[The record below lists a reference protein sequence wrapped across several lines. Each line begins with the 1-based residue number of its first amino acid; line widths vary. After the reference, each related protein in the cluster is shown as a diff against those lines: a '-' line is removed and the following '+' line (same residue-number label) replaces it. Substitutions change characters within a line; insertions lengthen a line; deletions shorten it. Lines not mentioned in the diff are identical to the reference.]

1 MQLKVLMK
9 QHLAISDTVQM
20 LIMNFSLQFLSTIIM
35 AFIEIT
41 FNLYYYLVQVQ
52 KDVFVD
58 DQIKQVFNEVF
69 VTAVM
74 YETVKIVLIVWACQ
88 SGKNQILEINT
99 TVRDMYNSTSNKD
112 VKYEIFDLQLQL
124 FSLQLMHRDNIFSTK
139 VLIVDAT
146 LLTTGSIL
154 GKITLVYIE
163 MLVLQMD
170 MLYINCVCVI
180 KACFKQINDSLVNLR
195 ELMVNSEP
203 YTLREINNEER
214 NTVILME
221 LKILKKQHMAISDTI
236 QMLNMI
242 FTLQLLFTIIKTF
255 IFITFNLYFCLLRA
269 QNTESLNNL
278 EKEIYYN
285 TLIANVT
292 FYITKIMLIVWA
304 CETSKNQA
312 MEISTTIIDVSNSN
326 NDKEIEYELEL
337 FSLQL
342 MHRKNIFSA
351 KGFTINAKFLTTFQ
365 RFKDKKKGNIWSLF
379 RATNFESLMY
389 PCFIFCR
396 ILGVFPYKI
405 RASTIKPCKPYYIL
419 SIIVI
424 CTFCV
429 CELKNLYDLNF
440 TNNFMLK
447 GIPIKL
453 ERNCFYILS
462 GFTTVITF
470 LLSGPRMRLLQTIL
484 VVSLNLS
491 KESYRNLSKLIHAKD
506 IFGFFYIIVQVP
518 IFCYNLPYNTLYQ
531 IFLIYICLLVF
542 QMDMLYMN
550 CVCILK
556 ACFKQIND
564 SLAHLQIFMTNDEPY
579 LLRTYYKQRNPF
591 LLMQLKAQIKQHLAV
606 SDIVQMLTTI
616 FSLQL
621 LSTII
626 LTFIEITFNLY
637 FYLVQLQ
644 EGATSL
650 NNLAKQVYNE
660 IFITTF
666 TYNIVKILLIVW
678 ACETGKNQA
687 LMINTTVH
695 DMYNGTSDR
704 EIKYELQLF
713 AMQLMHRKNIFSA
726 KVLIV
731 DATLLTTMM
740 GSVVTYLL
748 ILLQFLSMSNIC
760 NRVSLIP
767 LKDII

>member
-1 MQLKVLMK
+1 MQLKALMK
-9 QHLAISDTVQM
+9 QHLAISDTVQR

-52 KDVFVD
+52 EDVRN
-58 DQIKQVFNEVF
+58 DQTKQVFDELF
-69 VTAVM
+69 VTTVI
-74 YETVKIVLIVWACQ
+74 YETVKIVLVVWACQ

-99 TVRDMYNSTSNKD
+99 NVRDVYNSTSYKD
-112 VKYEIFDLQLQL
+112 VKYELQL

-146 LLTTGSIL
+146 LLTMGSIL
-154 GKITLVYIE
+154 GKMTLVYIE

-170 MLYINCVCVI
+170 MLYVNCVCVI
-180 KACFKQINDSLVNLR
+180 KACFKQIDDGLVNLR
-195 ELMVNSEP
+195 ELMINSEP
-203 YTLREINNEER
+203 YTLREINDEER

-221 LKILKKQHMAISDTI
+221 LKTLKKQHMAISDTV

-242 FTLQLLFTIIKTF
+242 FTLQLLFTITKTF
-255 IFITFNLYFCLLRA
+255 IFITFNLYFCLLRV
-269 QNTESLNNL
+269 QKSDSLNNP
-278 EKEIYYN
+278 EKDIYYN
-285 TLIANVT
+285 TLIANVI
-292 FYITKIMLIVWA
+292 FYVTKIMLIVWA

-312 MEISTTIIDVSNSN
+312 MEISTTVIDISNSN

-351 KGFTINAKFLTTFQ
+351 KGFTVNAKFLTTFQ
-365 RFKDKKKGNIWSLF
+365 GFKDKRKGNIWQLF

-389 PCFIFCR
+389 PCFTFCR

-470 LLSGPRMRLLQTIL
+470 LLSRPRMRLLQTIL
-484 VVSLNLS
+484 MVSLSLS
-491 KESYRNLSKLIHAKD
+491 KESYRNLSKLVHAKD

-518 IFCYNLPYNTLYQ
+518 IFYSNLPYDALHE
-531 IFLIYICLLVF
+531 IFLIYIYLLVF

-564 SLAHLQIFMTNDEPY
+564 SLAYLRIFMINDEPY
-579 LLRTYYKQRNPF
+579 LLRTTYHKQRNPF

-637 FYLVQLQ
+637 FYLVRLQ
-644 EGATSL
+644 EGAMSL
-650 NNLAKQVYNE
+650 NNLAKHVYNE

-695 DMYNGTSDR
+695 DIYNGISDR

-760 NRVSLIP
+760 NGVSLIP
-767 LKDII
+767 

>member
-1 MQLKVLMK
+1 MQLKALMK
-9 QHLAISDTVQM
+9 QHLAISDTVQR

-52 KDVFVD
+52 EDVRN
-58 DQIKQVFNEVF
+58 DQTKQVFDELF
-69 VTAVM
+69 VTAVI
-74 YETVKIVLIVWACQ
+74 YETVKIVLVVWACQ

-99 TVRDMYNSTSNKD
+99 TVRDVYNSTSNKD
-112 VKYEIFDLQLQL
+112 VKYELQL

-146 LLTTGSIL
+146 LLTMVTIYNLKIQGSIL
-154 GKITLVYIE
+154 GKMTLVYIE

-170 MLYINCVCVI
+170 MLYVNCVCVI
-180 KACFKQINDSLVNLR
+180 KACFKQIDDGLVNLR
-195 ELMVNSEP
+195 ELMINSEP
-203 YTLREINNEER
+203 YTLREINDEER

-221 LKILKKQHMAISDTI
+221 LKTLKRQHMAISDTV

-255 IFITFNLYFCLLRA
+255 IFITFNLYFCLLRV
-269 QNTESLNNL
+269 QKSDSLNNP
-278 EKEIYYN
+278 EKDIYYN
-285 TLIANVT
+285 TLIANVI
-292 FYITKIMLIVWA
+292 FYVTKIMLIVWA

-312 MEISTTIIDVSNSN
+312 MEISTTVIDISNSN

-351 KGFTINAKFLTTFQ
+351 KGFTLNAKFLTSFQ
-365 RFKDKKKGNIWSLF
+365 GFKDKKKGNIWQLF

-389 PCFIFCR
+389 PCFTFCR

-405 RASTIKPCKPYYIL
+405 RASTIKPCKPYYVL

-484 VVSLNLS
+484 MVSLSLS
-491 KESYRNLSKLIHAKD
+491 KESYRNLSKLVHAKD

-518 IFCYNLPYNTLYQ
+518 IFYSNLPYDALHE
-531 IFLIYICLLVF
+531 IFLMYIYLLVF

-564 SLAHLQIFMTNDEPY
+564 SLAYLRIFMINDEPY
-579 LLRTYYKQRNPF
+579 LLRTTYHKQKNPF

-606 SDIVQMLTTI
+606 SDI
-616 FSLQL
+616 
-621 LSTII
+621 
-626 LTFIEITFNLY
+626 
-637 FYLVQLQ
+637 
-644 EGATSL
+644 
-650 NNLAKQVYNE
+650 

-695 DMYNGTSDR
+695 DIYNGISDR

-760 NRVSLIP
+760 NGVSLIP
-767 LKDII
+767 